1 MSLESEVEQMINDM
15 IKKEGLTRSDTL
27 RILRSKF
34 ESEERHQEVA
44 YVNNLLKKKKTIRT
58 IKMAILLF
66 KKIIDFMSNNVMC
79 LFVCLFVES
88 LYRKTATNKNYD
100 TQMV

>member
-44 YVNNLLKKKKTIRT
+44 YVNNLLKK
-58 IKMAILLF
+58 
-66 KKIIDFMSNNVMC
+66 
-79 LFVCLFVES
+79 E
-88 LYRKTATNKNYD
+88 
-100 TQMV
+100 